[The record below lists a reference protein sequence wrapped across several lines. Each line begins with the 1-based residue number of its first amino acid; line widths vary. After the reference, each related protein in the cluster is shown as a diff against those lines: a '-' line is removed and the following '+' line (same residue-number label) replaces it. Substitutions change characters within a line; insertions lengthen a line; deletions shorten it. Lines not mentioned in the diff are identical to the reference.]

1 MESRISIFHLLK
13 DYSQVK
19 RLLYMRLMPENKDEL
34 KEVPHRS
41 LTEGGDVVITYA
53 VLLDIDEDGIHS
65 IPITWDYLNYQGIS
79 ETQLYEDAL
88 QSSPGLMPPF
98 ITVMDNRIR
107 DFFSP
112 DSMPLV
118 NHHMVIVS
126 SEQHY
131 YGVTSVCYKGIL
143 ERIAEEENSDLFVGL
158 PSVNA
163 SIIIP
168 DDGTKSAGY
177 AKMIIRFFTDSGFI
191 VDEEDRL
198 SSMLYHYDR
207 STGIFETYELFKQ
220 KNRA

>member
-19 RLLYMRLMPENKDEL
+19 RLLYMRLMPENMDGM

-41 LTEGGDVVITYA
+41 LTEGSDVVITYA
-53 VLLDIDEDGIHS
+53 VLLDINEDGVRS
-65 IPITWDYLNYQGIS
+65 IPITKDHLKLLGIP
-79 ETQLYEDAL
+79 ENQLYKDAL
-88 QSSPGLMPPF
+88 QSTPRLMPPS
-98 ITVMDNRIR
+98 ITVMDNQIR
-107 DFFSP
+107 DFFYS
-112 DSMPLV
+112 DAMPLI
-118 NHHMVIVS
+118 NHHMLIVS

-131 YGVTSVCYKGIL
+131 YGATSICYKGIL

-207 STGIFETYELFKQ
+207 STGIFETYELFKP

>member
-19 RLLYMRLMPENKDEL
+19 RLLYIRLMPENKDGL
-34 KEVPHRS
+34 KEIPHRS
-41 LTEGGDVVITYA
+41 LTEGSDVVITYA
-53 VLLDIDEDGIHS
+53 VLLDINEYGVQS
-65 IPITWDYLNYQGIS
+65 IPITWDYLNYLGVS
-79 ETQLYEDAL
+79 ENQLYEDAL
-88 QSSPGLMPPF
+88 HSSPGLMPPF

-112 DSMPLV
+112 DSMPQV

-163 SIIIP
+163 SIVIP

-207 STGIFETYELFKQ
+207 STGIFETYELFKP

>member
-118 NHHMVIVS
+118 NNHMLIVS

-207 STGIFETYELFKQ
+207 STGIFETYELFKH

>member
-41 LTEGGDVVITYA
+41 LTEGSDVVITYA

-118 NHHMVIVS
+118 NNHMLIVS

>member
-118 NHHMVIVS
+118 NNHMLIVS

>member
-19 RLLYMRLMPENKDEL
+19 RLLYMRLMPENMDGM

-41 LTEGGDVVITYA
+41 LTEGSDVVITYA
-53 VLLDIDEDGIHS
+53 VLLDIDEDGIQS
-65 IPITWDYLNYQGIS
+65 IPITWDYLNYLGIS
-79 ETQLYEDAL
+79 ENQLYEDAL
-88 QSSPGLMPPF
+88 HSSPGLMPPF

-112 DSMPLV
+112 DSMPQV

-207 STGIFETYELFKQ
+207 STGIFETYELFKP

>member
-65 IPITWDYLNYQGIS
+65 IPITWDYLNYQSIS

-118 NHHMVIVS
+118 NNHMLIVS

-177 AKMIIRFFTDSGFI
+177 AKMIIRFFTDSSFI
-191 VDEEDRL
+191 IDEEDRL

>member
-1 MESRISIFHLLK
+1 MESRISIFHLMK

-19 RLLYMRLMPENKDEL
+19 RLLYMRLMPENMDGM

-41 LTEGGDVVITYA
+41 LTEGSDVVITYA
-53 VLLDIDEDGIHS
+53 VLLDIDEDGIQS
-65 IPITWDYLNYQGIS
+65 IPITWDYLNYLGIS
-79 ETQLYEDAL
+79 ENQLYEDAL

-112 DSMPLV
+112 DSIPQV
-118 NHHMVIVS
+118 NNHMLIVS

-131 YGVTSVCYKGIL
+131 YGATSICYKGIL
-143 ERIAEEENSDLFVGL
+143 ERIAEEEKSDLFVGV
-158 PSVNA
+158 PSLNVC
-163 SIIIP
+163 IVIP
-168 DDGTKSAGY
+168 DDGTKSADY
-177 AKMIIRFFTDSGFI
+177 AKMMIRFFTDSGFI

-198 SSMLYHYDR
+198 SSMLYHFDR
-207 STGIFETYELFKQ
+207 STGIFETYELFKH

>member
-19 RLLYMRLMPENKDEL
+19 RLLYMRLMPENKDGL
-34 KEVPHRS
+34 KEVPHRN
-41 LTEGGDVVITYA
+41 LTEGSDVVITYA
-53 VLLDIDEDGIHS
+53 VLLDIDEDGIQS

-118 NHHMVIVS
+118 NNHMLIVS

-143 ERIAEEENSDLFVGL
+143 ERIAEEEKSDLFVGL

-191 VDEEDRL
+191 IDEEDRL

>member
-118 NHHMVIVS
+118 NNHMLIVS

-131 YGVTSVCYKGIL
+131 YGATSICYKGIL
-143 ERIAEEENSDLFVGL
+143 ERVAEEENSDLFVGL

-177 AKMIIRFFTDSGFI
+177 AKMIIRFFTDSSFI
-191 VDEEDRL
+191 IDEEDRL

-207 STGIFETYELFKQ
+207 STGIFETYELFKH

>member
-19 RLLYMRLMPENKDEL
+19 RLLYMRLMPENMDGM

-41 LTEGGDVVITYA
+41 LTEGSDVVITYA
-53 VLLDIDEDGIHS
+53 VLLDIDEDGIQS
-65 IPITWDYLNYQGIS
+65 IPITWDYLNYLGIS
-79 ETQLYEDAL
+79 ENQLYEDAL

-112 DSMPLV
+112 DSIPQV
-118 NHHMVIVS
+118 NNHMLIVS

-131 YGVTSVCYKGIL
+131 YGATSICYKGIL
-143 ERIAEEENSDLFVGL
+143 ERIAEEENSDLFIGL
-158 PSVNA
+158 TSINA
-163 SIIIP
+163 SIVIP
-168 DDGTKSAGY
+168 DDGTKSADY
-177 AKMIIRFFTDSGFI
+177 AKMMIRFFTDSGFI

-198 SSMLYHYDR
+198 SSMLYHFDR
-207 STGIFETYELFKQ
+207 STGIFETYELFKN

>member
-1 MESRISIFHLLK
+1 MESRISIFHLMK

-19 RLLYMRLMPENKDEL
+19 RLLYMRLMPENMDGM

-41 LTEGGDVVITYA
+41 LTEGSDVVITYA
-53 VLLDIDEDGIHS
+53 VLLDINEYGVQS
-65 IPITWDYLNYQGIS
+65 IPITWDYLNYLGVS
-79 ETQLYEDAL
+79 ENQLYEDAL
-88 QSSPGLMPPF
+88 HSSPGLMPPF

-112 DSMPLV
+112 DSMPQV

-126 SEQHY
+126 SEQHH

-207 STGIFETYELFKQ
+207 STGIFETYELFKP

>member
-65 IPITWDYLNYQGIS
+65 IPITWDYLNYQSIS

-112 DSMPLV
+112 GSMPLV
-118 NHHMVIVS
+118 NNHMLIVS

-131 YGVTSVCYKGIL
+131 YGATSICYKGIL

-177 AKMIIRFFTDSGFI
+177 AKMIIRFFTDSSFI
-191 VDEEDRL
+191 IDEEDRL

>member
-19 RLLYMRLMPENKDEL
+19 RLLYMRLMPENMDGM

-41 LTEGGDVVITYA
+41 LTEGSDVVITYA
-53 VLLDIDEDGIHS
+53 VLLDINEYGVQS
-65 IPITWDYLNYQGIS
+65 IPITWDYLNYLGVS
-79 ETQLYEDAL
+79 ENQLYEDAL
-88 QSSPGLMPPF
+88 HSSPGLMPPF

-112 DSMPLV
+112 DSMPQV

-131 YGVTSVCYKGIL
+131 YGATSICYKGIL
-143 ERIAEEENSDLFVGL
+143 ECIAKEENSDLFIAL
-158 PSVNA
+158 PSTNA
-163 SIIIP
+163 SIVIP
-168 DDGTKSAGY
+168 DDGTRSAEHVKWLFRG
-177 AKMIIRFFTDSGFI
+177 ITDSGFLKEGEI
-191 VDEEDRL
+191 L
-198 SSMLYHYDR
+198 SSMLYHFDR
-207 STGIFETYELFKQ
+207 STGTLETYEIFMQ

>member
-65 IPITWDYLNYQGIS
+65 IPITWDYLNYQSIS

-118 NHHMVIVS
+118 NNHMLIVS

-131 YGVTSVCYKGIL
+131 YGATSICYKGIL

>member
-1 MESRISIFHLLK
+1 MESRISIFHLMK

-19 RLLYMRLMPENKDEL
+19 RLLYMRLMPENKDGL

-41 LTEGGDVVITYA
+41 LTEGSDVVITYA
-53 VLLDIDEDGIHS
+53 VLLDINEYGVQS

-79 ETQLYEDAL
+79 ENQLYKDAL
-88 QSSPGLMPPF
+88 QSTPRLMPPS

-112 DSMPLV
+112 DSMPQV

-131 YGVTSVCYKGIL
+131 YGATSICYKGIL
-143 ERIAEEENSDLFVGL
+143 GRIAEEENSDLFVAL
-158 PSVNA
+158 PSMNA
-163 SIIIP
+163 SIVIP
-168 DDGTKSAGY
+168 DDGTRSAEHVKWLFRG
-177 AKMIIRFFTDSGFI
+177 ITDSGLL
-191 VDEEDRL
+191 EEEGEIL
-198 SSMLYHYDR
+198 SSMLYHFDR
-207 STGIFETYELFKQ
+207 STGTLETYELFKH

>member
-19 RLLYMRLMPENKDEL
+19 RLLYMRLMPENMDGM

-41 LTEGGDVVITYA
+41 LTEGSDVVITYA
-53 VLLDIDEDGIHS
+53 VLLDINEYGVQS
-65 IPITWDYLNYQGIS
+65 IPIAWDYLNYLGVS
-79 ETQLYEDAL
+79 ENQLYEDAL
-88 QSSPGLMPPF
+88 HSSPGLMPPF

-112 DSMPLV
+112 DSMPQV

-131 YGVTSVCYKGIL
+131 YGATSICYKGIL
-143 ERIAEEENSDLFVGL
+143 GRIAEEENSDLFVAL
-158 PSVNA
+158 PSMNA
-163 SIIIP
+163 SIVIP
-168 DDGTKSAGY
+168 DDGTRSAEHVKWLFRGI
-177 AKMIIRFFTDSGFI
+177 ADSGFL
-191 VDEEDRL
+191 EEGEIL
-198 SSMLYHYDR
+198 SSMLYHFDR
-207 STGIFETYELFKQ
+207 STGIFETYELFKN

>member
-65 IPITWDYLNYQGIS
+65 IPITWEYLNYQGIS

-118 NHHMVIVS
+118 NNHMLIVS

-191 VDEEDRL
+191 IDEEDRL

-207 STGIFETYELFKQ
+207 STGIFETYEIFKQ

>member
-19 RLLYMRLMPENKDEL
+19 RLLYMRLMPENMDGM

-41 LTEGGDVVITYA
+41 LTEGSDVVITYA
-53 VLLDIDEDGIHS
+53 VLLDTNEDGVRS
-65 IPITWDYLNYQGIS
+65 IPITKDHLKLLGIP
-79 ETQLYEDAL
+79 ENQLYKDAL
-88 QSSPGLMPPF
+88 QSTPRLMPPS
-98 ITVMDNRIR
+98 ITVMDNQIR
-107 DFFSP
+107 DFFYP
-112 DSMPLV
+112 DVMPLV
-118 NHHMVIVS
+118 NHHMLIVS

-131 YGVTSVCYKGIL
+131 YGATSICYKGIL

-163 SIIIP
+163 SIVIP

-207 STGIFETYELFKQ
+207 STGIFETYELFKP

>member
-19 RLLYMRLMPENKDEL
+19 RLLYMRLMPENMDGM

-41 LTEGGDVVITYA
+41 LTEGSDVVITYA
-53 VLLDIDEDGIHS
+53 VLLDIDEDGIQS
-65 IPITWDYLNYQGIS
+65 IPITWDYLNYLGIS
-79 ETQLYEDAL
+79 ENQLYEDAL

-112 DSMPLV
+112 DSMPQV

-207 STGIFETYELFKQ
+207 STGIFETYELFKP

>member
-19 RLLYMRLMPENKDEL
+19 RLLYMRLMPENMDGM

-41 LTEGGDVVITYA
+41 LTEGSDVVITYA
-53 VLLDIDEDGIHS
+53 VLLDINEYGVQS
-65 IPITWDYLNYQGIS
+65 IPITWDYLNYLGVS
-79 ETQLYEDAL
+79 ENQLYEDAL
-88 QSSPGLMPPF
+88 HSSPGLMPPF

-112 DSMPLV
+112 DSMPQV

-143 ERIAEEENSDLFVGL
+143 ERIAEEENSDLFVAL
-158 PSVNA
+158 PSMNA
-163 SIIIP
+163 SIVIP
-168 DDGTKSAGY
+168 DDGTRSAEHVKWLFRGI
-177 AKMIIRFFTDSGFI
+177 ADSGFL
-191 VDEEDRL
+191 EEGEIL
-198 SSMLYHYDR
+198 SSMLYHFDR
-207 STGIFETYELFKQ
+207 STGIFETYELFKN

>member
-19 RLLYMRLMPENKDEL
+19 RLLYMRLMPENMDGM

-41 LTEGGDVVITYA
+41 LTEGSDVVITYA
-53 VLLDIDEDGIHS
+53 VLLDIDEDGIQS
-65 IPITWDYLNYQGIS
+65 IPITWDYLNYLGIS
-79 ETQLYEDAL
+79 ENQLYEDAL

-112 DSMPLV
+112 DSMPQV

-163 SIIIP
+163 SIVIP

-191 VDEEDRL
+191 IDEEDRL

-207 STGIFETYELFKQ
+207 STGIFETYELFKP

>member
-1 MESRISIFHLLK
+1 MESRISIFHLMK

-19 RLLYMRLMPENKDEL
+19 RLLYMRLMPENMDGM

-41 LTEGGDVVITYA
+41 LTEGSDVVITYA
-53 VLLDIDEDGIHS
+53 VLLDIDEDGIQS
-65 IPITWDYLNYQGIS
+65 IPITWDYLNYLGVS
-79 ETQLYEDAL
+79 ENQLYEDAL
-88 QSSPGLMPPF
+88 HSSPGLMPPF

-112 DSMPLV
+112 DSMPQV

-163 SIIIP
+163 SIVIP

-207 STGIFETYELFKQ
+207 STGIFETYELFKP

>member
-19 RLLYMRLMPENKDEL
+19 RLLYMRLMPENMDGM

-41 LTEGGDVVITYA
+41 LTEGSDVVITYA
-53 VLLDIDEDGIHS
+53 VLLDINEYGVQS
-65 IPITWDYLNYQGIS
+65 IPITWDYLNYLGVS
-79 ETQLYEDAL
+79 ENQLYEDAL
-88 QSSPGLMPPF
+88 HSSPGLMPPF

-112 DSMPLV
+112 DSMPQV

-131 YGVTSVCYKGIL
+131 YGATSICYKGIL
-143 ERIAEEENSDLFVGL
+143 GRIAEEENSDLFVAL
-158 PSVNA
+158 PSMNA
-163 SIIIP
+163 SIVIP
-168 DDGTKSAGY
+168 DDGTRSAEHVKWLFRGI
-177 AKMIIRFFTDSGFI
+177 ADSGFL
-191 VDEEDRL
+191 EEGEIL
-198 SSMLYHYDR
+198 SSMLYHFDR
-207 STGIFETYELFKQ
+207 STGIFETYELFKN

>member
-19 RLLYMRLMPENKDEL
+19 RLLYMRLMPENMDGM

-41 LTEGGDVVITYA
+41 LTEGSDVVITYA
-53 VLLDIDEDGIHS
+53 VLLDINEYGVQS
-65 IPITWDYLNYQGIS
+65 IPITWDYLNYLGVS
-79 ETQLYEDAL
+79 ENQLYEDAL
-88 QSSPGLMPPF
+88 HSSPGLMPPF

-112 DSMPLV
+112 DSMPQV

-177 AKMIIRFFTDSGFI
+177 AKMIIRFFTDIGVTI
-191 VDEEDRL
+191 DEEDRL